1 MSNPFLFLLL
11 IYLSYMKK
19 YTLLVLLALTLVGC
33 PQKKERPTT
42 LPIEKGISLNLA
54 NYRKEQI
61 KDLHY
66 ALDFSIPKNLED
78 PIPTT
83 LTITAYIADLQYDL
97 ILDFNEDKDHLKTLS
112 VNGVNTPINH
122 NNEHLIID
130 SNALIIG
137 ENKIDI
143 SFNAGELSLNR
154 NKEFL
159 YTLLV
164 PDRASTLF
172 PCLDQPNLKATY
184 DLTITAP
191 KDWKV
196 LCGGTEKEKIEKE
209 EYTTHTFNTTDK
221 MSTYL
226 FSFVA
231 GKFSEEIKNPGAFD
245 MRFLYRENNKEK
257 IAESTNEIFNI
268 HQQSLDF
275 LIDYTN
281 YKFPFQK
288 MDFAS
293 IPPFQYGG
301 MEHVG
306 AIQYRESSLFLDK
319 NATQNQKLSRAKLIA
334 HETSHMWFGDLVT
347 MQWFNDVW
355 MKEVFANFM
364 ADKIMNPIFPDIDHQ
379 LKFMMT
385 HYPSAYSED
394 RTKGT
399 NPIRQNLDNLKNA
412 GSLYGRIIYNKAPI
426 MMQQLE
432 AVLGK
437 DAFKEGMQ
445 EYIKTYADG
454 NADWNDLVS
463 ILDKKS
469 DVDIKNWSEV
479 WVNQSGRPVFT
490 GNLMSYEDKITS
502 FKLTQKSEDG
512 IHKIWPQTFTI
523 QFVYKDSIKTLNVAT
538 NSETLEIKEAVG
550 LAKPE
555 QIIYNANG
563 FGYGV
568 FPVDAAS
575 ISKIKDIKDD
585 TARAYS
591 YINLYEVFLNNKVPA
606 LDAYNVFL
614 NGMASEKN
622 ELILDYVSSR
632 TRDLYWSFLS
642 EKSKKE
648 IQTTTEDTLFALLK
662 SNTPASFKK
671 TRFNIYKSIVRSPK
685 GVANLYAIWNKEVNI
700 PKLFLNEDDYTSI
713 AAELAIKQHAK
724 AADVL
729 KEQETRITNP
739 DKLARFKWLQPSLSN
754 TTTERDAFMVSLFDA
769 KNREKESWVLAAL
782 GYIHHPLRQNES
794 KKHLKE
800 CLNKLEE
807 IQLTGDI
814 FFPKNWLASSIGQYT
829 SKDAYQIL
837 EAFLAKNPN
846 FNPILL
852 KKLLQTTD
860 DLEKA
865 QTIKL

>member
-1 MSNPFLFLLL
+1 
-11 IYLSYMKK
+11 MKK
-19 YTLLVLLALTLVGC
+19 ITLLTLLALTLIGC
-33 PQKKERPTT
+33 PQKKEIKP
-42 LPIEKGISLNLA
+42 LQVEKGISLDLA

-61 KDLHY
+61 KNLHY
-66 ALDFSIPKNLED
+66 ALNFSIPKSQED

-83 LTITAYIADLQYDL
+83 LVLAANITDLQYDL

-112 VNGVNTPINH
+112 VNGKSTPINH
-122 NNEHLIID
+122 TNEHLIID
-130 SNALIIG
+130 KNALVIG
-137 ENKIDI
+137 ENKIEI

-196 LCGGTEKEKIEKE
+196 LCGGTEKEQIEKE
-209 EYTTHTFNTTDK
+209 EYTTHIFNTTDK

-231 GKFSEEIKNPGAFD
+231 GKFSEEVKNPGAFD

-257 IAESTNEIFNI
+257 IAESTNEVFNI

-281 YKFPFQK
+281 YDFPFQK

-347 MQWFNDVW
+347 MQWFDDVW
-355 MKEVFANFM
+355 LKEVFANFM
-364 ADKIMNPIFPDIDHQ
+364 ADKIMNPLFPDIDHQ

-399 NPIRQNLDNLKNA
+399 NPIKQHLGNLKNA

-445 EYIKTYADG
+445 EYIKTYAND

-463 ILDKKS
+463 ILDEKS
-469 DVDIKNWSEV
+469 DVDIKQWSNV
-479 WVNQSGRPVFT
+479 WVNQPGRPVFT
-490 GNLMSYEDKITS
+490 DNITYKDNKITN
-502 FKLTQKSEDG
+502 FTITQKAEDG
-512 IHKIWPQTFTI
+512 TDKIWPQSFAI
-523 QFVYKDSIKTLNVAT
+523 QLVYKDSVKTINAAI
-538 NSETLEIKEAVG
+538 NSKNLQLKETIG

-563 FGYGV
+563 FGYGI
-568 FPVDAAS
+568 FPVNVAH
-575 ISKIKDIKDD
+575 ISKIKEIKDA
-585 TARAYS
+585 TARGYS

-606 LDAYNVFL
+606 LDAFNIFL
-614 NGMASEKN
+614 NGVASEKN
-622 ELILDYVSSR
+622 ELVLNYITGK
-632 TRDLYWSFLS
+632 TRDIYWKFLS
-642 EKSKKE
+642 EKHKE
-648 IQTTTEDTLFALLK
+648 KIQTTTENKLFTLLNSSKPKA
-662 SNTPASFKK
+662 FKK
-671 TRFNIYKSIVRSPK
+671 DIFNLYKSLAISSK
-685 GVANLYAIWNKEVNI
+685 ALENLHAIWTKELSI
-700 PKLFLNEDDYTSI
+700 PQLFLNEDDYTSL
-713 AAELAIKQHAK
+713 ASELSLKKHPK
-724 AADVL
+724 ATEII
-729 KEQETRITNP
+729 KEQEKRISNP
-739 DKLARFKWLQPSLSN
+739 DKLAKFIWLQPSISN
-754 TTTERDAFMVSLFDA
+754 NVEQRDAFMVSLFDA
-769 KNREKESWVLAAL
+769 KNREKESWVTTAL
-782 GYIHHPLRQNES
+782 SYIHHPLRQNES
-794 KKHLKE
+794 KKHLTK
-800 CLNKLEE
+800 CLQKLEE
-807 IQLTGDI
+807 VQLTGDI
-814 FFPKNWLASSIGQYT
+814 FFPKNWLASCIGKYS
-829 SKDAYQIL
+829 SKDAYQIR
-837 EAFLAKNPN
+837 EDFLSKNPN

-860 DLEKA
+860 DLERA
-865 QTIKL
+865 QTIKK

>member
-1 MSNPFLFLLL
+1 
-11 IYLSYMKK
+11 MKN
-19 YTLLVLLALTLVGC
+19 YTLLVLLGLTLVGC
-33 PQKKERPTT
+33 PQKKEMPTN
-42 LPIEKGISLNLA
+42 LPLEKGVSLNLA

-61 KDLHY
+61 TDLHY
-66 ALDFSIPKNLED
+66 ALDFSISKNLED

-83 LTITAYIADLQYDL
+83 LTLTATIVDLQYNL
-97 ILDFNEDKDHLKTLS
+97 ILDFNENKDHLKTLS
-112 VNGVNTPINH
+112 INGKSTPIKH
-122 NNEHLIID
+122 IKEHLIID
-130 SNALIIG
+130 RNILKIG

-154 NKEFL
+154 NKDFL
-159 YTLLV
+159 YTLVV

-172 PCLDQPNLKATY
+172 PCIDQPNLKATY

-196 LCGGTEKEKIEKE
+196 LCGGTKKEQINKE
-209 EYTTHTFNTTDK
+209 GYTTHIFNTTDK

-257 IAESTNEIFNI
+257 IAESTNEVFNI
-268 HQQSLDF
+268 HQKALDF

-281 YKFPFQK
+281 YEFPFQK
-288 MDFAS
+288 MDFVS

-334 HETSHMWFGDLVT
+334 HETSHMWFGNLVT

-364 ADKIMNPIFPDIDHQ
+364 ADKIMNPVFPDIDHQ

-399 NPIRQNLDNLKNA
+399 NPIRQDLDNLKNA

-437 DAFKEGMQ
+437 DIFKKGIQ

-454 NADWNDLVS
+454 NADWNNLVS

-469 DVDIKNWSEV
+469 KIDIKNWSNI

-490 GNLMSYEDKITS
+490 DSIVYKDNKITD
-502 FKLTQKSEDG
+502 FTLAQKAEDG
-512 IHKIWPQTFTI
+512 TGKIWPQSFEI
-523 QFVYKDSIKTLNVAT
+523 QFVYKDSIKTFNVAI
-538 NSETLEIKEAVG
+538 NSEVLKLKEAVG

-555 QIIYNANG
+555 QIIYNSNG

-568 FPVDAAS
+568 FPVDLAS
-575 ISKIKDIKDD
+575 IAKIKDIKDD
-585 TARAYS
+585 ITRAYS
-591 YINLYEVFLNNKVPA
+591 FINLYEVFLNNKVSA
-606 LDAYNVFL
+606 LDAFKVFL
-614 NGMASEKN
+614 NGMVSEKN
-622 ELILDYVSSR
+622 ELILDYVSGR

-642 EKSKKE
+642 EESKKE
-648 IQTTTEDTLFALLK
+648 IQAITEYTLFTLLK
-662 SNTPASFKK
+662 SNIPVSFKK
-671 TRFNIYKSIVRSPK
+671 TTFNVYKSIVTSPE

-700 PKLFLNEDDYTSI
+700 PQLFLNEDDYTSI
-713 AAELAIKQHAK
+713 ASELAIKQHPK
-724 AADVL
+724 AIKIL
-729 KEQETRITNP
+729 KEQEIRITNP
-739 DKLARFKWLQPSLSN
+739 DKLTRFKWLLPSLSN
-754 TTTERDAFMVSLFDA
+754 TIAERDAFMSSLFDA
-769 KNREKESWVLAAL
+769 KNREKESWVLVAL

-794 KKHLKE
+794 KKHLAK
-800 CLNKLEE
+800 CLTKLEE

-837 EAFLAKNPN
+837 KGFLSENPN